1 MDSADSPKNE
11 YFREISLSE
20 AGEGLLLADVDLVP
34 QLGDRGARDAD
45 GRADLAHE
53 VDGVGGV
60 TLASWVVGLSAPECA
75 CLVTP
80 LGDGLDGWGC
90 SVTHGSFSLVVEAA
104 EGQAMCP
111 LTTCVVGVLQAV
123 VCKVCGEGQA
133 ELGHAE
139 QEYAKV
145 VHGSFSKGHA
155 WLVRLTREG
164 TTGQPRPLSF
174 LNNFW

>member
-1 MDSADSPKNE
+1 
-11 YFREISLSE
+11 
-20 AGEGLLLADVDLVP
+20 
-34 QLGDRGARDAD
+34 
-45 GRADLAHE
+45 
-53 VDGVGGV
+53 
-60 TLASWVVGLSAPECA
+60 
-75 CLVTP
+75 
-80 LGDGLDGWGC
+80 
-90 SVTHGSFSLVVEAA
+90 
-104 EGQAMCP
+104 
-111 LTTCVVGVLQAV
+111 VLQAV